1 MATITITTTAA
12 QDAAAQR
19 YVNEFNAARAVPGY
33 VPVTVLQWAK
43 AWLTDKLDQLVAQYA
58 ERDRITKAE
67 AVRAKPRTPT
77 RPPWTAILAKYQ

>member
-12 QDAAAQR
+12 QDAAATR
-19 YVNEFNAARAVPGY
+19 YVQEINASRNVPGY

-67 AVRAKPRTPT
+67 AYAKATD
-77 RPPWTAILAKYQ
+77 ADKAAVDLILAKYQ

>member
-12 QDAAAQR
+12 QDAAASR
-19 YVNEFNAARAVPGY
+19 YVSEYNAARTVPGY

-58 ERDRITKAE
+58 EKDRLTKAQLY
-67 AVRAKPRTPT
+67 ALASDADKATIDGV
-77 RPPWTAILAKYQ
+77 LAKYQ